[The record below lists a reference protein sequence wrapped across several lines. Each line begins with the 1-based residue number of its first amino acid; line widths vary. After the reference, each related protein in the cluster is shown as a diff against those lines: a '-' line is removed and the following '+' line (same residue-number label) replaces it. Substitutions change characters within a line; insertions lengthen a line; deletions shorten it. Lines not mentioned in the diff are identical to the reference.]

1 MAKRKPRRRAEED
14 LVDPLAVPVDGTNR
28 VALRAYRLS
37 QWGLIPGVGLV
48 LGPIAIILG
57 LVAGYRGRSDPEYTF
72 QAPARAALVL
82 GGLVAVTNW
91 IGLVLIVLGW
101 RSLGT

>member
-28 VALRAYRLS
+28 VALWAYRLS

-48 LGPIAIILG
+48 LGPAALVLG
-57 LVAGYRGRSDPEYTF
+57 VVAGMRGRGDAEFTF
-72 QAPARAALVL
+72 RAPARAAVVL
-82 GGLVAVTNW
+82 GGLVALTNW
-91 IGLVLIVLGW
+91 LGAVLIVLGL
-101 RSLGT
+101 RSLGA